1 MAALTKADARNHL
14 RRELGLVGLKAKG
27 VPLGEKLDDGR
38 SAADLLALAQTVPCI
53 LGRTG

>member
-1 MAALTKADARNHL
+1 MQKTFSCPVCGTRYRHKGMA
-14 RRELGLVGLKAKG
+14 
-27 VPLGEKLDDGR
+27 LGEKLDDGR